1 MKRFLIL
8 LFASLS
14 LNAGHTYEEEG
25 EEIFLTVNYT
35 PPHPSSSPIKR
46 LPQIKPSVYIS
57 NHTLTFR
64 NLNEG
69 YMLSLFNAEN
79 HQELSTFIMPEDLY
93 YHLPIDL
100 KGQYIIILSTE
111 SFCYRGYV
119 LL

>member
-1 MKRFLIL
+1 MKRLLIL

-14 LNAGHTYEEEG
+14 LSAGHTYEEEG

-35 PPHPSSSPIKR
+35 PPHPSNSPIKR

-57 NHTLTFR
+57 KHTLTFH

-69 YMLSLFNAEN
+69 YMLSLSNAEN
-79 HQELSTFIMPEDLY
+79 HQVLSTFIMPEHSY
-93 YHLPIDL
+93 YHLPSDL
-100 KGQYIIILSTE
+100 KGQYMIVLSAE
-111 SFCYRGYV
+111 SFSYRGYV